1 MTRQDGRAYDE
12 LRPIKI
18 TTDFVKFAEGSCL
31 IECGDTKVLCCASI
45 EEKTPPHVAE
55 GEGWVTAEYSMLP
68 RANRERSKRD
78 ISKLKLSPR
87 SAEIQ
92 RLVGRSLRAAVDMQ
106 ALGERTI
113 NIDCDVLQGDG
124 GTRTASVT
132 GGFVALALA
141 CRKLVEEGY
150 LGSTPI
156 RHFVTGVSAGIVDE
170 QALLDLQYSE
180 DSRAQVD
187 LNCIMDETGCIIELQ
202 GTGEGRAFTP
212 VGGTLNHIARVDL
225 SGLKTQLKGIELV
238 AMCDIDNPLCGPQ
251 GAAAVFGP
259 QKGADGAMVARLDEG
274 LCHLA
279 EVVQRDTGCDAM
291 NVPGAGAAGGM
302 GYGMLA
308 CFGAKLQMGIETV
321 LDTVSFETLAQRA
334 DIILTGEGRMDG
346 QSLRGKV
353 VMGIARRAKP
363 LGVPV
368 VAVVGD
374 IGDDITPAYEQG
386 VTGIF
391 SINRV
396 AQDFEKVKA
405 RSKSDLALT
414 MDNLVRFCVSM
425 GL

>member
-1 MTRQDGRAYDE
+1 M
-12 LRPIKI
+12 
-18 TTDFVKFAEGSCL
+18 
-31 IECGDTKVLCCASI
+31 
-45 EEKTPPHVAE
+45 KT
-55 GEGWVTAEYSMLP
+55 WMLMP
-68 RANRERSKRD
+68 DSFKGTM
-78 ISKLKLSPR
+78 S
-87 SAEIQ
+87 SAEICQ
-92 RLVGRSLRAAVDMQ
+92 CMRTQILRHVPDAEVISIPVA
-106 ALGERTI
+106 
-113 NIDCDVLQGDG
+113 DG
-124 GTRTASVT
+124 GEGSVDCFLEAMGGQMVEAEVYGPLGTWMTAHYGIVSQHTAIIEMAACAGLPLVEGHQDPEKT
-132 GGFVALALA
+132 TTFGVGQLMLDAVKRG
-141 CRKLVEEGY
+141 CRKIIVG
-150 LGSTPI
+150 LGGSCTND
-156 RHFVTGVSAGIVDE
+156 GGAGAASACGAKFYD
-170 QALLDLQYSE
+170 A
-180 DSRAQVD
+180 A
-187 LNCIMDETGCIIELQ
+187 
-202 GTGEGRAFTP
+202 GRAFTP

-225 SGLKTQLKGIELV
+225 SGLKAQMKGIEIV
-238 AMCDIDNPLCGPQ
+238 TMCDIDNPLCGPQ

-374 IGDDITPAYEQG
+374 IGDDIMPAYEQG

>member
-1 MTRQDGRAYDE
+1 MPDSFKGTM
-12 LRPIKI
+12 
-18 TTDFVKFAEGSCL
+18 S
-31 IECGDTKVLCCASI
+31 
-45 EEKTPPHVAE
+45 
-55 GEGWVTAEYSMLP
+55 
-68 RANRERSKRD
+68 
-78 ISKLKLSPR
+78 
-87 SAEIQ
+87 SAEICQ
-92 RLVGRSLRAAVDMQ
+92 CMRTQICAMFRMQKLFPSRSRRRRGKVEVFGSYGRPKVEAEVYGPLGTWMTAHYGIVSQHTAPSWRPAELAAGGGPPEPEKTTTFGVGQLMLDAVKRGCRKIIVG
-106 ALGERTI
+106 LGGSCT
-113 NIDCDVLQGDG
+113 NDG
-124 GTRTASVT
+124 GAGAAS
-132 GGFVALALA
+132 A
-141 CRKLVEEGY
+141 CGAKFY
-150 LGSTPI
+150 DA
-156 RHFVTGVSAGIVDE
+156 AGRV
-170 QALLDLQYSE
+170 
-180 DSRAQVD
+180 
-187 LNCIMDETGCIIELQ
+187 
-202 GTGEGRAFTP
+202 FTP

-225 SGLKTQLKGIELV
+225 SGLKAQMKGIEIV

-279 EVVQRDTGCDAM
+279 EVVRRDTGCDAM
-291 NVPGAGAAGGM
+291 DAPGAGAAGGM

-374 IGDDITPAYEQG
+374 IGDDIAPAYEQG

-396 AQDFEKVKA
+396 AQDFEKVRA

>member
-1 MTRQDGRAYDE
+1 M
-12 LRPIKI
+12 
-18 TTDFVKFAEGSCL
+18 
-31 IECGDTKVLCCASI
+31 
-45 EEKTPPHVAE
+45 KT
-55 GEGWVTAEYSMLP
+55 WMLMP
-68 RANRERSKRD
+68 DSFKGTM
-78 ISKLKLSPR
+78 S
-87 SAEIQ
+87 SAEICQ
-92 RLVGRSLRAAVDMQ
+92 CMRTQILRHVPDAEVISIPVA
-106 ALGERTI
+106 
-113 NIDCDVLQGDG
+113 DG
-124 GTRTASVT
+124 GEGSVDCFLEAMGGQMVEAEVYGPLGTWMTAHYGIVSQHTAIIEMAACAGLPLVEGHQDPEKT
-132 GGFVALALA
+132 TTFGVGQLMLDAVKHG
-141 CRKLVEEGY
+141 CRKIIVG
-150 LGSTPI
+150 LGGSCTND
-156 RHFVTGVSAGIVDE
+156 GGAGAASACGAKFYD
-170 QALLDLQYSE
+170 A
-180 DSRAQVD
+180 
-187 LNCIMDETGCIIELQ
+187 
-202 GTGEGRAFTP
+202 EGRAFTP

>member
-1 MTRQDGRAYDE
+1 M
-12 LRPIKI
+12 
-18 TTDFVKFAEGSCL
+18 
-31 IECGDTKVLCCASI
+31 
-45 EEKTPPHVAE
+45 KT
-55 GEGWVTAEYSMLP
+55 WMLMP
-68 RANRERSKRD
+68 DSFKGTM
-78 ISKLKLSPR
+78 S
-87 SAEIQ
+87 SAEICQ
-92 RLVGRSLRAAVDMQ
+92 CMRTQILRHVPDAEVISIPVA
-106 ALGERTI
+106 
-113 NIDCDVLQGDG
+113 DG
-124 GTRTASVT
+124 GEGSVECFLEAMGGQKVEAEVYGPLGTWMTAHYGIVSQHTAIIEMAACAGLPLVEGRQNPEKT
-132 GGFVALALA
+132 TTFGVGQLMLDAVKRG
-141 CRKLVEEGY
+141 CRKIIVG
-150 LGSTPI
+150 LGGSCTND
-156 RHFVTGVSAGIVDE
+156 GGAGAASACGAKFYD
-170 QALLDLQYSE
+170 A
-180 DSRAQVD
+180 A
-187 LNCIMDETGCIIELQ
+187 
-202 GTGEGRAFTP
+202 GRVFTP

-225 SGLKTQLKGIELV
+225 SGLKAQMKRIEIV

-259 QKGADGAMVARLDEG
+259 QKGADGAMVARLDGG
-274 LCHLA
+274 LCYLA
-279 EVVQRDTGCDAM
+279 EVVRRDTGCDAM
-291 NVPGAGAAGGM
+291 DAPGAGAAGGM

-374 IGDDITPAYEQG
+374 IGDDIAPAYEQG

-396 AQDFEKVKA
+396 AQDFEKVRA